1 MKRTMFVGAGLI
13 AAAASFG
20 SVVPGRSAAQEAD
33 GPPRDTHVKP
43 QTRLVPQRQWEYL
56 QLPCLPLMGSD
67 REREDRLNEQ
77 GKRGW
82 ELVTLLEVQHPPAR
96 GCLLAT
102 FKRPVLN

>member
-1 MKRTMFVGAGLI
+1 MKRKLLAGALLTVL
-13 AAAASFG
+13 AAILG
-20 SVVPGRSAAQEAD
+20 SLAGRSAAQESE
-33 GPPRDTHVKP
+33 GPPRETHVKP

-56 QLPCLPLMGSD
+56 QLPCMGAGGSE

-82 ELVTLLEVQHPPAR
+82 ELVSLLEVEHPPVR
-96 GCLLAT
+96 GCILAT